1 MRRITTTLGTL
12 AIVLAG
18 LGTAARGQMMN
29 IPFGGG
35 YGASLG
41 GGGVSVGA
49 AQPLYGGFGYGP
61 NMYNTYGYGAPAPSN
76 YTNTYGA
83 PGLSSYNYTN
93 TYGYRQPLAPGY
105 AYGSG
110 SGYAPGMNRS
120 YSNNYGYSG
129 GYYTPNY
136 SYGNRTYAPT
146 GYYTYGNRPYRRG
159 WGWRRQRV
167 YYYR

>member
-12 AIVLAG
+12 AIALAG
-18 LGTAARGQMMN
+18 LGTAAPGQMMN

-35 YGASLG
+35 YGASVG
-41 GGGVSVGA
+41 GGGVSLGA
-49 AQPLYGGFGYGP
+49 AQPSYGGYGYGP
-61 NMYNTYGYGAPAPSN
+61 NMYNTYGYGAPAYSN
-76 YTNTYGA
+76 
-83 PGLSSYNYTN
+83 YNYTN
-93 TYGYRQPLAPGY
+93 TYGYRQPLAGGY

-110 SGYAPGMNRS
+110 YGSAPGMTRY

-146 GYYTYGNRPYRRG
+146 GYSTYNNRAYRRG